1 MKKKKKKSAN
11 ERLSLRDASEA
22 ALLRS
27 VPDPRFL
34 STCPNGDRFYKRCTM
49 VLNFARNACIATKPL
64 DWYQGRYSFPRDG
77 DYCSFPM
84 QALGKVP
91 SAAGGFEVHRHSKI
105 QRTKKN
111 VAPLEVHLEGL
122 HGIGPHERIG
132 RHWRLRCG

>member
-34 STCPNGDRFYKRCTM
+34 STCPNGGPFLQTLHYGFKFRSKRVHRDKT
-49 VLNFARNACIATKPL
+49 ARLVSGAL
-64 DWYQGRYSFPRDG
+64 LFPRDG

-132 RHWRLRCG
+132 RHRRLRCG

>member
-1 MKKKKKKSAN
+1 MKKKKKAQMKGY
-11 ERLSLRDASEA
+11 LSETLPRQLCCGASLTLGFFRPA
-22 ALLRS
+22 Q
-27 VPDPRFL
+27 
-34 STCPNGDRFYKRCTM
+34 TGDRFYKRCTM